1 MPPRKTRKCTSVTV
15 KNHAEKAHATSAT
28 PAACSESDTAS
39 PLPQACPP
47 SSSTVAVSLQH
58 PPVSL
63 AVPRPAVIPDSM
75 ATPQVFAEVESLLPL
90 SFNKRKKRRSLRFRC
105 GHRQVGSKDDSF

>member
-1 MPPRKTRKCTSVTV
+1 MPPRKRRKCTSVTV
-15 KNHAEKAHATSAT
+15 KNHAEKADATSAT

-90 SFNKRKKRRSLRFRC
+90 SFNKRKKR
-105 GHRQVGSKDDSF
+105 

>member
-1 MPPRKTRKCTSVTV
+1 MPPRKRKKCTSVTV
-15 KNHAEKAHATSAT
+15 KNHAEKAYATSAT
-28 PAACSESDTAS
+28 PAAASESDTAS

-63 AVPRPAVIPDSM
+63 ALPCPAVIPDSM
-75 ATPQVFAEVESLLPL
+75 DTPQVFAEVESLLPL
-90 SFNKRKKRRSLRFRC
+90 SFNERKKR
-105 GHRQVGSKDDSF
+105 